1 MPPKDS
7 FDGKDTNGETKP
19 EKEITQ
25 SPDYYDEEGDLEF
38 ISSDRVKYKIPAFYL
53 QASSLVN
60 TF

>member
-7 FDGKDTNGETKP
+7 IDDKDTNGETKP
-19 EKEITQ
+19 ENEIMQ
-25 SPDYYDEEGDLEF
+25 SPDYYDEEGDLEI
-38 ISSDRVKYKIPAFYL
+38 ISSDRVKFKISAFYL

>member
-7 FDGKDTNGETKP
+7 IDDKDTNGETKP

-25 SPDYYDEEGDLEF
+25 SPDYFDEEGDLEI

-53 QASSLVN
+53 QASS
-60 TF
+60 